1 LTSFLL
7 AKLVPE
13 IIWVKVE
20 KPTFDLVGVVLG
32 SLSLAG
38 ILVAAAALLG
48 SVFGLVLIFRARP
61 QAHVT
66 DPVSLHLDAASP
78 QA

>member
-1 LTSFLL
+1 MTSFLL

-20 KPTFDLVGVVLG
+20 RPTFDLVGVVLG
-32 SLSLAG
+32 SLGLAG
-38 ILVAAAALLG
+38 ILAVAAAILG
-48 SVFGLVLIFRARP
+48 SSSVSSSSAGPRP

-66 DPVSLHLDAASP
+66 DPVSLHLDAA
-78 QA
+78 